1 MTPQLTTLDNGLRVV
16 SQTMPHL
23 GTVSLGAW
31 VGVGARDEH
40 VAQHGICHLLE
51 HMAFKGTK
59 RRSARQIVEEVE
71 MVGGDLNAAT
81 CLEMTAYYVRVL
93 KPDTELALDVLADIL
108 QNSIFTDNDLTL
120 EKDVVLQEIAGIQ
133 DSPDEVAYD
142 LVQEIAY
149 PGQSVGRTVIG
160 TPQSVTAISRQDL
173 EDHLRRRY
181 TASNMVLSAAGAIH
195 HDDLVRHARALFGEL
210 PAGELVTG
218 EGARFMGGAAA
229 SGREFE
235 QAHLIVGFDSPSYVA
250 EDFYRAQVFCGLLG
264 GGMSSRLFQ
273 KAREERGLC
282 YSIYASAW
290 GLKDGG
296 MFSVHAA
303 TGQTMVE
310 DLAGLVAD
318 EIADCASGGVTEAE
332 LARSKAQIKAG
343 LLMSLESSGARA
355 EQMARQL
362 LGIGRLMSPDELI
375 ARIEAETVDSV
386 AEFAANLKKCRH
398 PAVAVVGAGSRSD
411 DVAQRVRERF
421 AA

>member
-1 MTPQLTTLDNGLRVV
+1 MTPQLTILDNGLRVV

-31 VGVGARDEH
+31 VGVGARDETIS
-40 VAQHGICHLLE
+40 QHGICHLLE
-51 HMAFKGTK
+51 HMAFKGTS
-59 RRSARQIVEEVE
+59 RRTARQIVEEIE
-71 MVGGDLNAAT
+71 MVGGDLNAST
-81 CLEMTAYYVRVL
+81 SLEMTAYYVRVL
-93 KPDTELALDVLADIL
+93 KPDVALALDVLADIL
-108 QNSIFTDNDLTL
+108 QNSIFTENDLAL
-120 EKDVVLQEIAGIQ
+120 EKDVILQEIAGIH
-133 DSPDEVAYD
+133 DSPDDVAYD

-149 PGQSVGRTVIG
+149 PDQSVGRPVIG
-160 TPQSVTAISRQDL
+160 TPESVVGISRADL
-173 EDHLRRRY
+173 EAHLRGRY
-181 TASNMVLSAAGAIH
+181 TAANMVLSAAGAIH
-195 HDDLVRHARALFGEL
+195 HDDLVRHARALFGAL
-210 PAGELVTG
+210 PSGSKMAG

-250 EDFYRAQVFCGLLG
+250 EEFFRAQVFSGLLG

-282 YSIYASAW
+282 YSVYASAW

-296 MFSVHAA
+296 MLSVHAA
-303 TGQTMVE
+303 TGQTMVD
-310 DLAGLVAD
+310 DLAALVAE
-318 EIADCASGGVTEAE
+318 EINDCAAGGVTEAE

-362 LGIGRLMSPDELI
+362 LGVGRLVPTEELI
-375 ARIEAETVDSV
+375 ARIEAETVETM
-386 AEFAANLKKCRH
+386 AQFAAGLLKSGK
-398 PAVAVVGAGSRSD
+398 PAVAVVGAGEASD
-411 DVAQRVRERF
+411 DIARRVHERF